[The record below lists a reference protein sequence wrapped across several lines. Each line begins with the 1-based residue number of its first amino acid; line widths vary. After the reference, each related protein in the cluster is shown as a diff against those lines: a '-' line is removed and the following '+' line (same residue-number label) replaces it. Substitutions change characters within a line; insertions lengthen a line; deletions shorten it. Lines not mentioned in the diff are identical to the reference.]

1 MAILKLKN
9 YIYFIQSITESYALN
24 LNHLAIFKAVAE
36 SGSIGGG
43 AAHLHISQPAVSKQL
58 KEFEHTLGLALFDR
72 LPKGVRLTAAGER
85 LLVFARRIAAAEGA
99 AEQTLAEMR
108 DLHAGRLAV
117 GASTTIGNYLLPT
130 LLAQYRRMW
139 PGIEIALEIA
149 NTEVIQHKLLENTL
163 DLGLT
168 EGFVE
173 SDELDAEVFA
183 MDRLVIIAAPDYHLA
198 GRDRLTLQQLC
209 DEPCVLREA
218 GSGTRSVIE
227 HMLMQRGLQHTP
239 AMCLGSTEA
248 IKRAVAAGA
257 GISLVSRLAVTSEL
271 AAGTLILLPVEDL
284 QLERPLHKVN
294 LRNKQSSRAVQ
305 AFEELLSRQPLGD
318 GRLI

>member
-1 MAILKLKN
+1 
-9 YIYFIQSITESYALN
+9 LN
-24 LNHLAIFKAVAE
+24 LNHLAIFLAVAE

-43 AAHLHISQPAVSKQL
+43 AARLHISQPAVSKQL

-72 LPKGVRLTAAGER
+72 LPKGVRLTAAGEQ

-99 AEQTLAEMR
+99 AEQTLAELR
-108 DLHAGRLAV
+108 GLRAGRLAI
-117 GASTTIGNYLLPT
+117 GASTTIGNYLLPA
-130 LLAQYRRMW
+130 LLAQYRQTW

-149 NTEVIQHKLLENTL
+149 NTEVIQHKLLENSL

-173 SDELDAEVFA
+173 NDELRADIFA
-183 MDRLVIIAAPDYHLA
+183 TDRLVVIAAPDHHLA
-198 GRDRLTLQQLC
+198 GCAGLTLQQLC
-209 DEPCVLREA
+209 DEPCLLREP

-227 HMLMQRGLQHTP
+227 HMLMERGLQHTP
-239 AMCLGSTEA
+239 SMSLGGTEA

-271 AAGTLILLPVEDL
+271 AAGTLVLLAVDDL
-284 QLERPLHKVN
+284 QLERPLHKVR
-294 LRNKQSSRAVQ
+294 LRNKQSSGVVQ
-305 AFEELLSRQPLGD
+305 AFEELLSRQLHTD
-318 GRLI
+318 I